1 MQYCDKFTNF
11 WPPRERLATFSAF
24 GFKHRTERKDGLIKL
39 LEFFSSDTKDNNKLS
54 RLQNLKN
61 ELEYMQNRLANSTRF
76 AQTYSEKDDM
86 INTQKQIIIALLEE
100 LGIHKVER
108 EKAILIANRAK
119 ESLKIVQLQRDELE
133 KRLEHTIY
141 ALGDQMK
148 KLDDLQKEN
157 ASLRTK
163 IEDARKQFRE
173 WNIISRKVSSTLN
186 RDETTLDIENE
197 NDNETLKETLMKVQ
211 QDKQRLEQELSVT
224 LNELMESRE
233 NCLERSKRYEK
244 ENENHLKE
252 TNTLSEV
259 FTNGEKKVTS
269 DNDVACST
277 LPCTVTE
284 NVHTTRLER
293 TTNELSCRQISA
305 EKNIVQITA
314 QNVYMIEKSIVSV
327 ENGLDVFSSQED
339 SDKTSTVI
347 NR

>member
-1 MQYCDKFTNF
+1 MQNCRRFTNF
-11 WPPRERLATFSAF
+11 EPLLERRHASFSAF
-24 GFKHRTERKDGLIKL
+24 GYTHRTERKDGLIKL
-39 LEFFSSDTKDNNKLS
+39 LEIFSSDTKDNSKLS
-54 RLQNLKN
+54 RLEHLKN

-76 AQTYSEKDDM
+76 AQTNLEKDDM

-211 QDKQRLEQELSVT
+211 QDKQRLEEELSVT

-233 NCLERSKRYEK
+233 NCLERSKRYDK

-259 FTNGEKKVTS
+259 FTNGEKKVIS
-269 DNDVACST
+269 DNDVAGS
-277 LPCTVTE
+277 
-284 NVHTTRLER
+284 
-293 TTNELSCRQISA
+293 SS

-314 QNVYMIEKSIVSV
+314 QNVYMIEKSSVSID
-327 ENGLDVFSSQED
+327 NGLDVISSQED